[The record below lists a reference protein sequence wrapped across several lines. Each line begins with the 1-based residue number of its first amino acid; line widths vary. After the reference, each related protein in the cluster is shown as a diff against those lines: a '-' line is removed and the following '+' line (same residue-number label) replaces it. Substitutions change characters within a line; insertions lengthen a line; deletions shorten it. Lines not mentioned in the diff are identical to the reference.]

1 MLQACG
7 TVVGRLGYKV
17 KTESK
22 KDFCTEHNL
31 QSPSKLNVL
40 RTEFKQLGL
49 SLREA
54 TQWTSRQPKMPV
66 CGQCP
71 TQNDLWGYGTAL
83 LWVLMPS
90 AEPYKHP
97 NC

>member
-7 TVVGRLGYKV
+7 IVVGRLGYKV

-90 AEPYKHP
+90 AEP
-97 NC
+97 